1 MKQTYLALA
10 IALSGLSCS
19 VWADSVQG
27 AIAAVTVYPDSATV
41 TRRLD
46 VTLPAGDQFIDMVGL
61 PQSVEPDTL
70 QVTGLSRSGPRISSL
85 EWLASPDNMIDSPQL
100 AALKKQ
106 KDDLEV
112 QQGQLQAEQ
121 QAISTQQLFLQT
133 MAKEGLGKS
142 AQGNPAQQVQSGVQ
156 VLGSEMK
163 QAGEAMASV
172 THRLAL
178 LASQLQ
184 TVNDALTQLRDKDA
198 SLRTVRIH
206 LRSDGQPFQMNVQYR
221 VLHARWQP
229 IYDADLLTKSRQ
241 VALTQ
246 AALIQQNTGEDWH
259 NVALTLSTAQPLQ
272 QAAAPDLPSQW
283 VDVQDE
289 ERGSQPAVARSAML
303 EAKAA
308 APVALMSARQ
318 TDELAAIQSSAYHVR
333 FVLASQTTL
342 LADGQSHRVVLATQ
356 TSPVTLSLQAIPRL
370 DPHAYLYG
378 NVRNTTDQPWL
389 AGHWQLSRDGEP
401 VGQLDQPTLA
411 SQATVALGFG
421 IDPAITLTWQ
431 SIQDEAGQGGLLS
444 KTSVQKRKYRLQAS
458 NARTDGAELLVLD
471 SWPVAKQSSIEVTP
485 LDGTTPPAPVTTTQQ
500 PGVQRWTLAL
510 PSKQTVTLDTGY
522 QITYPQ
528 GKTLRHYESYG
539 EIER

>member
-27 AIAAVTVYPDSATV
+27 TIAAVTVYPDSATV

-70 QVTGLSRSGPRISSL
+70 QVTGFSRSGPRISSL

-241 VALTQ
+241 VALIQ

>member
-70 QVTGLSRSGPRISSL
+70 QVTGFSRSGPRISSL
-85 EWLASPDNMIDSPQL
+85 EWLASPENMIDSPQL

-241 VALTQ
+241 VALIQ

>member
-10 IALSGLSCS
+10 MALSGLSCS

-27 AIAAVTVYPDSATV
+27 TIAAVTVYPDSATV

-61 PQSVEPDTL
+61 PQAVEPDTL
-70 QVTGLSRSGPRISSL
+70 QVTGFSRTGPRISSL
-85 EWLASPDNMIDSPQL
+85 EWLASPENMIDSPQL

-121 QAISTQQLFLQT
+121 QAISTQLLFLQT
-133 MAKEGLGKS
+133 MAKEGLGKNV
-142 AQGNPAQQVQSGVQ
+142 QGNPVQQVQSGVQ

-172 THRLAL
+172 THRLTL
-178 LASQLQ
+178 LALQLQ
-184 TVNDALTQLRDKDA
+184 TVNDSLTQLRDKDA

-342 LADGQSHRVVLATQ
+342 LADGQSHRVVLASQ

-431 SIQDEAGQGGLLS
+431 SIQDEAGQGGLLT

-458 NARTDGAELLVLD
+458 NARMEGTELLVLD

-485 LDGTTPPAPVTTTQQ
+485 LDGTTPPAPETTSQQ
-500 PGVQRWTLAL
+500 PGVQRWSLAL
-510 PSKQTVTLDTGY
+510 PSKQTVVLDTGY

-528 GKTLRHYESYG
+528 GKTLRHYESFG

>member
-27 AIAAVTVYPDSATV
+27 TIAAVTVYPDSATV

-70 QVTGLSRSGPRISSL
+70 QVTGFSRSGPRISSL

>member
-1 MKQTYLALA
+1 
-10 IALSGLSCS
+10 
-19 VWADSVQG
+19 
-27 AIAAVTVYPDSATV
+27 
-41 TRRLD
+41 
-46 VTLPAGDQFIDMVGL
+46 
-61 PQSVEPDTL
+61 
-70 QVTGLSRSGPRISSL
+70 
-85 EWLASPDNMIDSPQL
+85 
-100 AALKKQ
+100 
-106 KDDLEV
+106 
-112 QQGQLQAEQ
+112 
-121 QAISTQQLFLQT
+121 
-133 MAKEGLGKS
+133 
-142 AQGNPAQQVQSGVQ
+142 
-156 VLGSEMK
+156 
-163 QAGEAMASV
+163 
-172 THRLAL
+172 
-178 LASQLQ
+178 
-184 TVNDALTQLRDKDA
+184 
-198 SLRTVRIH
+198 
-206 LRSDGQPFQMNVQYR
+206 
-221 VLHARWQP
+221 
-229 IYDADLLTKSRQ
+229 
-241 VALTQ
+241 
-246 AALIQQNTGEDWH
+246 
-259 NVALTLSTAQPLQ
+259 
-272 QAAAPDLPSQW
+272 
-283 VDVQDE
+283 
-289 ERGSQPAVARSAML
+289 
-303 EAKAA
+303 
-308 APVALMSARQ
+308 
-318 TDELAAIQSSAYHVR
+318 
-333 FVLASQTTL
+333 
-342 LADGQSHRVVLATQ
+342 
-356 TSPVTLSLQAIPRL
+356 VTLSLQAIPRL

>member
-27 AIAAVTVYPDSATV
+27 TLTAVTVYPDSATV
-41 TRRLD
+41 TRQLD
-46 VTLPAGDQFIDMVGL
+46 VALPAGDQFMDMVGL
-61 PQSVEPDTL
+61 PQAVEPDTL
-70 QVTGLSRSGPRISSL
+70 QVVGFSRTGPRISSI
-85 EWLASPDNMIDSPQL
+85 EWLASPDKLTDSPQL
-100 AALKKQ
+100 VALKKQ
-106 KDDLEV
+106 KDALEV

-133 MAKEGLGKS
+133 MAKEGLGRN
-142 AQGNPAQQVQSGVQ
+142 AQGNAAQQVQSGVQ

-172 THRLAL
+172 THRLTL
-178 LASQLQ
+178 LASELQ
-184 TVNDALTQLRDKDA
+184 TVNDALAELRDKDA
-198 SLRTVRIH
+198 ALRTVRIH
-206 LRSDGQPFQMNVQYR
+206 LHSDGKPFQMNVQYR

-229 IYDADLLTKSRQ
+229 IYDADLQTKTRQ

-259 NVALTLSTAQPLQ
+259 NVAITLSTAQPQQ
-272 QAAAPDLPSQW
+272 QAAAPELPSQW

-289 ERGSQPAVARSAML
+289 NRNLQPAVARSAML

-308 APVALMSARQ
+308 APVALMSARR
-318 TDELAAIQSSAYHVR
+318 TDELAAIESSGYHVR
-333 FVLASQTTL
+333 FVLSGHSTL
-342 LADGQSHRVVLATQ
+342 MSDGQSHRVVLATQ
-356 TSPVTLSLQAIPRL
+356 NSPVTLSLQAIPRL

-411 SQATVALGFG
+411 SQASVALGFG

-431 SIQDEAGQGGLLS
+431 TIQDESGQSGLLN

-458 NARTDGAELLVLD
+458 NARADAAELLVLD
-471 SWPVAKQSSIEVTP
+471 SWPIAKQSSIEISP
-485 LDGTTPPAPVTTTQQ
+485 LDDTTPPAAVTTAQQ
-500 PGVQRWTLAL
+500 PGVQRWSLAL
-510 PSKQTVTLDTGY
+510 PPKKTATLDTGY

-539 EIER
+539 ETER

>member
-1 MKQTYLALA
+1 MKQTYLALV

-27 AIAAVTVYPDSATV
+27 TIAAVTVYPDSATV

-70 QVTGLSRSGPRISSL
+70 QVTGFSRSGPRISSL

-431 SIQDEAGQGGLLS
+431 SIQDEAAQGGLLS

>member
-27 AIAAVTVYPDSATV
+27 TIAAVTVYPDSATV

-70 QVTGLSRSGPRISSL
+70 QVTGFSRSGPRISSL
-85 EWLASPDNMIDSPQL
+85 EWLASPENMIDSPQL

>member
-10 IALSGLSCS
+10 LALSGLSCS

-27 AIAAVTVYPDSATV
+27 TIAAVTVYPDSATV

-70 QVTGLSRSGPRISSL
+70 QVTGFSRSGPRISSL
-85 EWLASPDNMIDSPQL
+85 EWLASPENMIDSPQL

-241 VALTQ
+241 VALIQ